1 MSAPDATQLLLIEKA
16 IHKYY
21 NYGKPNYV
29 IGTIKEEIT
38 AENGE
43 VITPYNSYYS
53 IAIKRDLL
61 ENKYYLSIDNKRCSI
76 YDIFK
81 TSLITEEE

>member
-21 NYGKPNYV
+21 NYGKPNYI
-29 IGTIKEEIT
+29 IGSLKEEIT
-38 AENGE
+38 SENGE
-43 VITPYNSYYS
+43 VLTPFSTYS
-53 IAIKRDLL
+53 IAIKRDLI

-81 TSLITEEE
+81 TNLIEEEK